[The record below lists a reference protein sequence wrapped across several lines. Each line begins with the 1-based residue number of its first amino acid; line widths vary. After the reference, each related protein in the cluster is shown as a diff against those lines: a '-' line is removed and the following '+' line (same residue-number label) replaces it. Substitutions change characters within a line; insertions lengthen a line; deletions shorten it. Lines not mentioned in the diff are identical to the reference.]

1 MNNINKGST
10 FERSEQSPTIW
21 AAPQFDDL
29 NRVDNMLGKPE
40 ERHRTILE
48 GIEEGYVEVDLKGS
62 TVFCN
67 DSFCNI
73 TGYPRK
79 ELIGLN
85 FRAYVTESMA
95 DRVYKAYNKVY
106 RRGIPDPAF
115 YYEIIQ
121 KSGVKRII
129 ENSISLIETPEGRRI
144 GFRSIVRDI
153 TDRKRMEEELER
165 HRSRLQAIF
174 RSVRDAIITVDTKMV
189 LIEANEATE
198 SICDISNG
206 ECVGKPF
213 GECPTRCNQAC
224 HEVLSDS
231 LKKKMEIKG
240 YRIECKR
247 HDRPEQTVI
256 ITSSPLL
263 DREGEFTGTVLVVR
277 DITRL
282 SNLERELREKHQF
295 HNIIGKSR
303 NMQDIYSLLENLV
316 GLDTTVLIT
325 GESGTGKSLVAKA
338 LHHSGSRAFGP
349 LITVNCSAL
358 PENLL
363 ESELFGHV
371 KGAFTGA
378 IKDVQGRFQAA
389 GQGTILLDE
398 IGDISPRIQLKLLRV
413 LEEKEFE
420 RVGESLA
427 RKVDARVIAC
437 TNRDL
442 QEKVRLGEFRE
453 DLYYRLKVIEVHLPP
468 LRERLDD
475 IPLLIAYFC
484 KVFNNKFKKNVEGL
498 ADEVVRAFMNYH
510 WPGNVRELEHS
521 LEHAFVLCREPIIT
535 LDHIPAEIMGSLG
548 VRKRSHEQKI
558 LSGSQEI
565 LTALEKT
572 DWNKAKAARI
582 LGIDRSTLYRR
593 IRRHKLSASK
603 ADLLR
608 DATDM

>member
-1 MNNINKGST
+1 
-10 FERSEQSPTIW
+10 
-21 AAPQFDDL
+21 
-29 NRVDNMLGKPE
+29 MLDKPE
-40 ERHRTILE
+40 ERHQKILE
-48 GIEEGYVEVDLKGS
+48 GIEEGYVEVDLKGT

-67 DSFCNI
+67 DSFCRI
-73 TGYPRK
+73 TGYPRE

-85 FRAYVTESMA
+85 FRAYMTESMA
-95 DRVYKAYNKVY
+95 NRVYKAYNKVY
-106 RRGIPDPAF
+106 QTRIPHKAF

-121 KSGVKRII
+121 KNGPERII
-129 ENSISLIETPEGRRI
+129 ENSISLIETADGRPI

-153 TDRKRMEEELER
+153 TDRKRIEAELER

-174 RSVRDAIITVDTKMV
+174 RSVRDAIITVDTQMV
-189 LIEANEATE
+189 VIEANTATE
-198 SICDISNG
+198 SICGMSN
-206 ECVGKPF
+206 EHCVGKPF
-213 GECPTRCNQAC
+213 TECLNQCNQAC
-224 HEVLSDS
+224 HEVLRDS
-231 LKKKMEIKG
+231 LQKKATIKG

-247 HDRPEQTVI
+247 HNRPEQTVI

-263 DREGEFTGTVLVVR
+263 NRDGEFTGTVLVIR

-282 SNLERELREKHQF
+282 TNLERELREKHQF

-303 NMQDIYSLLENLV
+303 NMQDIYSLLENLA

-325 GESGTGKSLVAKA
+325 GESGTGKSLVARA

-378 IKDVQGRFQAA
+378 IRDVQGRFQAA
-389 GQGTILLDE
+389 DHGTILLDE

-420 RVGESLA
+420 RVGESIA
-427 RKVDARVIAC
+427 RKLDARVIAC

-442 QEKVRLGEFRE
+442 QEKVKLGEFRE
-453 DLYYRLKVIEVHLPP
+453 DLYYRLKVVEVHLPP

-475 IPLLIAYFC
+475 IPLLVDHFC
-484 KVFNNKFKKNVEGL
+484 KVFNNKFKKNIEGL

-535 LDHIPAEIMGSLG
+535 LDHIPAEIKGSLD
-548 VRKRSHEQKI
+548 VPKRSHKQKT
-558 LSGSQEI
+558 LGGSQEI

-593 IRRHKLSASK
+593 IKRYRLPASNT
-603 ADLLR
+603 DLLR
-608 DATDM
+608 HATDM

>member
-1 MNNINKGST
+1 MSRIRKISTFGKLGQHTHIST
-10 FERSEQSPTIW
+10 FEVS
-21 AAPQFDDL
+21 DL
-29 NRVDNMLGKPE
+29 NTTDPVFGKPE

-67 DSFCNI
+67 DSFCRI
-73 TGYPRK
+73 TGYPRE

-85 FRAYVTESMA
+85 FRAYMTKSMA
-95 DRVYKAYNKVY
+95 DRVYEAYNQVY
-106 RRGIPDPAF
+106 RTGTPDKAF

-121 KSGVKRII
+121 KNGTKRII

-153 TDRKRMEEELER
+153 THRKRIEAELER

-174 RSVRDAIITVDTKMV
+174 RSVRDAIITIDTTMV
-189 LIEANEATE
+189 VIEANEATE
-198 SICDISNG
+198 SICGMSN
-206 ECVGKPF
+206 EHCVGKPF
-213 GECPTRCNQAC
+213 TECFNQCNQTC
-224 HEVLSDS
+224 QEVLRDS
-231 LKKKMEIKG
+231 LQKKTTIKG

-247 HDRPEQTVI
+247 ADRPEQTVI

-263 DREGEFTGTVLVVR
+263 DGNEEFTGTVLVVR

-295 HNIIGKSR
+295 HNIIGKSQ
-303 NMQDIYSLLENLV
+303 NMKDIYNLLENLA

-338 LHHSGSRAFGP
+338 LHHGGSRAFGP

-389 GQGTILLDE
+389 GHGTILLDE

-420 RVGESLA
+420 RVGESIPM
-427 RKVDARVIAC
+427 KVDARVIAC
-437 TNRDL
+437 TNRNL

-453 DLYYRLKVIEVHLPP
+453 DLYYRLKVIEVHIPP
-468 LRERLDD
+468 LRDRLDD
-475 IPLLIAYFC
+475 IPLLIDHFC
-484 KVFNNKFKKNVEGL
+484 KFFNKKFKKDIEML
-498 ADEVVRAFMNYH
+498 ADETLRAFMSYQ

-535 LDHIPAEIMGSLG
+535 LDHIPTEIKGSLG
-548 VRKRSHEQKI
+548 VRKGSHEQKI

-593 IRRHKLSASK
+593 IKRHRLSSSK